1 MSALS
6 DGIAG
11 PAETQRYHVDRHSVD
26 YRETFLDI
34 THEMHGRCPI
44 AWTDT
49 YDGTARQPAV
59 KRSGRHAEEVSDL
72 QRAGPRLGLHAA
84 GLTGRP
90 PRRYANWRSLVIDE
104 VGSPHHRAKETAKI
118 DIKRP

>member
-1 MSALS
+1 VSALS

-11 PAETQRYHVDRHSVD
+11 PAETHVDRHSVK
-26 YRETFLDI
+26 YRDRFLDI
-34 THEMHGRCPI
+34 THEGHGRCPI

-49 YDGTARQPAV
+49 YDGTGRQPAV
-59 KRSGRHAEEVSDL
+59 KRSGRHAEDVSDL

-84 GLTGRP
+84 ALTGRP
-90 PRRYANWRSLVIDE
+90 PRRYANWRSLAIDE

-118 DIKRP
+118 EMKGHDVR